1 VYGRKWING
10 EHKNISPW
18 GNEGQ
23 PLMWSAGSLHNAGPV
38 QTVM

>member
-1 VYGRKWING
+1 MDKWG
-10 EHKNISPW
+10 AQKHLLW

-23 PLMWSAGSLHNAGPV
+23 PLMWSAGSLHNAGTV